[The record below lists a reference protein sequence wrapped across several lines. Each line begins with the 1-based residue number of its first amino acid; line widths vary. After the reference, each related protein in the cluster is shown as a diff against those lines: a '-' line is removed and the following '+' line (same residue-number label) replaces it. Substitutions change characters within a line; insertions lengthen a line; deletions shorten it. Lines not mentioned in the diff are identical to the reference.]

1 MLRASLVAALFS
13 CSLCDWDTFPVKSI
27 NLNAAPSIEFYER
40 EMLAQLGVFD
50 PHAVA
55 GIAASDGSYILVG
68 KGLESE
74 SSSSREAF
82 AAKLS
87 ASGQA
92 PSPPLAHVHAVLLM
106 RPCARFLAVRLGLEV
121 LCDR

>member
-1 MLRASLVAALFS
+1 MLRASLVAALFT

-40 EMLAQLGVFD
+40 ETLAQLGVFD

-55 GIAASDGSYILVG
+55 GIQASDGSYILVG

-82 AAKLS
+82 AVKLS

-92 PSPPLAHVHAVLLM
+92 HCLVLRTCAHRIAHAPLRSPPRSTSGAGSPL
-106 RPCARFLAVRLGLEV
+106 
-121 LCDR
+121 